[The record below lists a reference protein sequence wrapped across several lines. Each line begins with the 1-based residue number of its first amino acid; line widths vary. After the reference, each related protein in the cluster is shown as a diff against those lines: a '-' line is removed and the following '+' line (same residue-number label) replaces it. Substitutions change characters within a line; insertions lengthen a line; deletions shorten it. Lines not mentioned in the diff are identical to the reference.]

1 MLLMRV
7 RGSDLVLLAPTNPYL
22 IDISLIGLINI
33 SNPILLVSSTPLD
46 IELKRVPLLRNIN

>member
-1 MLLMRV
+1 MRV
-7 RGSDLVLLAPTNPYL
+7 RSSYLVLLAPANPYL

-33 SNPILLVSSTPLD
+33 SNPILLVGGTPLD

>member
-7 RGSDLVLLAPTNPYL
+7 RGSDLVLLAPANPYL

-33 SNPILLVSSTPLD
+33 SNPILLVGGTPLD
-46 IELKRVPLLRNIN
+46 VELKRVPLLRDVD